1 MRQKICPR
9 EKKLLQWRVD
19 LVKIDVGNKTVDGR
33 VTAAWLCPK
42 QETARGNEVRQD
54 SQVRDPPDVDLV
66 ALIAADALIL
76 VALEIIRPCRFERGF
91 GYARMRSEKRV
102 PEQRPKA
109 LTLPARTGHHPVKII
124 KHPPD
129 QMVLIV
135 LARRQTI
142 IDRKRIA
149 RDQMGDD
156 RVAIADGF
164 IAVLEIGQLLARCIL
179 RIENMLVPETKLA

>member
-1 MRQKICPR
+1 M
-9 EKKLLQWRVD
+9 
-19 LVKIDVGNKTVDGR
+19 
-33 VTAAWLCPK
+33 
-42 QETARGNEVRQD
+42 VR
-54 SQVRDPPDVDLV
+54 
-66 ALIAADALIL
+66 IA
-76 VALEIIRPCRFERGF
+76 
-91 GYARMRSEKRV
+91 
-102 PEQRPKA
+102 
-109 LTLPARTGHHPVKII
+109 
-124 KHPPD
+124 
-129 QMVLIV
+129 